1 MIAPTRRFMWVVAL
15 GILPPAALGAFF
27 PPFAAL
33 AILATV
39 LIIAG
44 AIYDAATNLKWWTG
58 LTLTFPKTIRLT
70 SRIEG
75 DLTCTVE
82 DTRKRKLNLRIGF
95 TSAPGLGLK
104 QDILEARL
112 TPEKS
117 AILKS
122 WKCCPYRRGRIV
134 IEHAYLETDS
144 RLKLWHVRGRM
155 PVACEIK
162 VYPNLGSDRK
172 SASAAFL
179 NRGRVGEKSIRQIG
193 KGREFE
199 MLREYMHGDSYEDIH
214 WRATAKRR
222 SPVTKV
228 FQIERTQEVYVIVDS
243 SRLSARR
250 PGGYTR
256 DREIAEEVLPEQESL
271 LERYITAAMLLHQV
285 AHHQGDLFGLL
296 VFDDRVKNFVRA
308 RGGKAHYSACAE
320 ALYTLQPNMVTPDF
334 EELFS
339 FIRLRLRKRALLIFL
354 TNLDDP
360 VIAESFSKHVE
371 MISRQ
376 HLVMINVITPK
387 GVEPL
392 FGKTEVN
399 DLDDIYLQLAY
410 HFQWEQIRD
419 LEKSLKTSGVH
430 LQQLTNERACADII
444 SQYMQ
449 VKQKQML

>member
-1 MIAPTRRFMWVVAL
+1 MIAPTSRFMWVVAL

-27 PPFAAL
+27 PPFSV
-33 AILATV
+33 LATLV
-39 LIIAG
+39 TLFIIAI
-44 AIYDAATNLKWWTG
+44 AIFDAATNMKWWQG
-58 LTLTFPKTIRLT
+58 LTLSFPKTIRLT
-70 SRIEG
+70 SRIAGEV
-75 DLTCTVE
+75 TCSIE
-82 DTRKRKLNLRIGF
+82 DRYKRNLKLRIGF
-95 TSAPGLGLK
+95 SPTPGLGLEEE
-104 QDILEARL
+104 ILEARL
-112 TPEKS
+112 TPEKP

-122 WKCCPYRRGRIV
+122 WACCPHRRGRIL
-134 IEHAYLETDS
+134 IDHAYLEADS
-144 RLKLWHVRGRM
+144 QLKLWHVRGRI
-155 PVACEIK
+155 PVSCEVK
-162 VYPNLGSDRK
+162 VYPNLGKDRK

-179 NRGRVGEKSIRQIG
+179 NRGRVGEKSIRQVG

-199 MLREYMHGDSYEDIH
+199 MLREYVHGDSYEDIH

-228 FQIERTQEVYVIVDS
+228 FQIERTQEVYVIVDA

-256 DREIAEEVLPEQESL
+256 EREIAEEVLPEQESL

-285 AHHQGDLFGLL
+285 AHHQGDLFGLM
-296 VFDDRVKNFVRA
+296 VFDDRVRHFVRA

-320 ALYTLQPNMVTPDF
+320 ALYALEPKMVTPDF

-376 HLVMINVITPK
+376 HLVMLNVITPE

-392 FGKTEVN
+392 FGKTEVG
-399 DLDDIYLQLAY
+399 DLDDVYLQLAY
-410 HFQWEQIRD
+410 HFQWGQIRD
-419 LEKSLKTSGVH
+419 LEKSLKPAGVH

-444 SQYMQ
+444 NQYMQ
-449 VKQKQML
+449 VKKKQML